1 MASLP
6 PALRVR
12 RIRFA
17 AAPRAG
23 WSDIGM
29 YRGVAIAAPVG
40 GHTAC
45 MPLHIPDTANRSCP
59 GAQGECGSRRLP
71 VSIPPCPRTRGPR
84 FRECVD
90 KVHDLASSKLSHA
103 ALGARRRP
111 TTNPEFPH
119 GMVTDPSGAA
129 IPGAAVIVSS
139 GEFVQSVS
147 TDDAGQYR
155 IGGLEPGYYRV
166 HVRSAGFTAFNR
178 TGLV

>member
-12 RIRFA
+12 RIHFA

-111 TTNPEFPH
+111 TTNPEFPRLLT
-119 GMVTDPSGAA
+119 GGDRAAGAWSCDCRGSYPTCA
-129 IPGAAVIVSS
+129 LLERSVIC
-139 GEFVQSVS
+139 
-147 TDDAGQYR
+147 
-155 IGGLEPGYYRV
+155 
-166 HVRSAGFTAFNR
+166 
-178 TGLV
+178 